1 MYNHLRLNT
10 IIFILFL
17 ISDLKTCHTNCIT
30 PIIYRTVATNIS
42 FYLNGLYLKK
52 KKNLIEK
59 FIEILSSNRNGKSI
73 RIIRTTLFYIIYSIK
88 FKRGT
93 FCGHFLDISSIPKAK
108 PLETFRFVVFTPP
121 EKSSLPFHA
130 RKKISRTRE
139 REIERERKRERER
152 SAQTGSVSFIHHQNL
167 CIH

>member
-1 MYNHLRLNT
+1 MPYKLYYTNNLQNRCHQYL
-10 IIFILFL
+10 ILL
-17 ISDLKTCHTNCIT
+17 E
-30 PIIYRTVATNIS
+30 RTL
-42 FYLNGLYLKK
+42 FKK

-139 REIERERKRERER
+139 REIERERKREREKR
-152 SAQTGSVSFIHHQNL
+152 TNRIR
-167 CIH
+167 